1 MNRECRLTDRLV
13 VTAKPDAC
21 EYSVRDTVCKG
32 IALRVQPTGARTW
45 ILRGLAADPRQRHS
59 LGDASS
65 LTVDDA
71 RRIAHAILSGSRPP
85 PSVLRRQHALTFR
98 KFVRTYLDRRVM
110 HWKPS
115 TTLANRKYL
124 RNTLLPA
131 FGRVPL
137 GEVREV
143 AVRRWFHRYGEKSPG
158 GANRAL
164 TVLRDIINRAVE
176 WGALPPTHPNPCK
189 GIKPHRRPPRGRLL
203 NPEAIARLWSAL
215 EAEPPENRTT
225 VDAIRLL
232 MLTGCRLREILDL
245 RWEDIGTSA
254 LFLRDA
260 KAGPRQVELAPAVIE
275 ILRLRR
281 LSVTSGWV
289 FPARGSDDRPA
300 ARPISVWNR
309 LRAVA
314 GLPADA
320 RIHDLRHTFASVAL
334 MSGETMR
341 ATGELLGHRNQQST
355 ARYAHMRSE
364 YLHDAAETISA
375 RIAAMMGDH
384 LIVGAG
390 IEPPAS
396 LTDVRH

>member
-13 VTAKPDAC
+13 VTANPDTR
-21 EYSVRDTVCKG
+21 EYSVRDSGCKG
-32 IALRVQPTGARTW
+32 LALRVQPTGARTW
-45 ILRGLAADPRQRHS
+45 VLRGLSADPRQRHS
-59 LGDASS
+59 LGDAGS
-65 LTVDDA
+65 LTVADA
-71 RRIAHAILSGSRPP
+71 RRLAHAILSGSRPP
-85 PSVLRRQHALTFR
+85 PSALRRQHALTFR
-98 KFVRTYLDRRVM
+98 TFVRTYLDRREA

-124 RNTLLPA
+124 QNTLLPA
-131 FGRVPL
+131 FGRLPL

-143 AVRRWFHRYGEKSPG
+143 AVSRWFHRYGETSPG

-164 TVLRDIINRAVE
+164 AILRDLINRAVE

-189 GIKPHRRPPRGRLL
+189 GIKRHRRPPRGRLL

-215 EAEPPENRTT
+215 EAEAPENRTS
-225 VDAIRLL
+225 VDAIRML

-245 RWEDIGTSA
+245 RWEDIGPSS

-260 KAGPRQVELAPAVIE
+260 KAGPRQVELAPGAIE

-281 LSVTSGWV
+281 LSMTGNWV
-289 FPARGSDDRPA
+289 FPAQGSNDRPLS
-300 ARPISVWNR
+300 RPVTVWLR
-309 LRAVA
+309 LRAAA
-314 GLPADA
+314 GLPTDA
-320 RIHDLRHTFASVAL
+320 RLHDLRHTFASVAL

-341 ATGELLGHRNQQST
+341 ATGELLGHRNQQSI

-364 YLHDAAETISA
+364 YLHEAAETISA
-375 RIAAMMGDH
+375 RIATMMGDH
-384 LIVGAG
+384 PMPIAG